1 MPRIEIKDLSVNFG
15 GVQALRGVSLA
26 AATGEIVGLIGP
38 NGAGKSTLLNC
49 LSGITRP
56 SSGRGFLD
64 GTDLFA
70 LPPHRIAALGIGRV
84 FQQPELVAD
93 FTVLDNLLVACH
105 RAFGYDLVSEMLA
118 LPRARRREEAARDVA
133 DKVLDRLGLRDT
145 KAIRV
150 GSLPYGHRKLI
161 ELGRAVVSGAKFLL
175 LDEPVAG
182 LNDAEIDRLA
192 RLVLDLRDELGL
204 GVILVEHNM
213 GLVRRICDRVVVLD
227 VGAVIAS
234 GTPETA
240 LRDPKVLTA
249 YLGETA

>member
-1 MPRIEIKDLSVNFG
+1 
-15 GVQALRGVSLA
+15 VSFA
-26 AATGEIVGLIGP
+26 AATEEIVGLIGP

-49 LSGITRP
+49 ISGITRP
-56 SSGRGFLD
+56 SSGEGRLD
-64 GTDLFA
+64 GIDLFA
-70 LPPHRIAALGIGRV
+70 LPAHRIAALGIGRV

-93 FTVLDNLLVACH
+93 FTALDNLLVACH
-105 RAFGYDLVSEMLA
+105 RSLGYDLVSEMLA
-118 LPRARRREEAARDVA
+118 LPGARRREEAARQAA
-133 DKVLDRLGLRDT
+133 DRVLLRLGLGEART
-145 KAIRV
+145 ARV

-161 ELGRAVVSGAKFLL
+161 ELGRVIVSGAKFLQ

-182 LNDAEIDRLA
+182 LNDAEIERLA
-192 RLVLDLRDELGL
+192 RLVLDLRDELRL

-234 GTPETA
+234 GTPDTA
-240 LRDPKVLTA
+240 LGDPKVLTA